1 MSRRLVSLAAVFC
14 GLTLA
19 SPALAAKPKIAFRL
33 EYAPPTPPEGCPDP
47 EELALL
53 LAAEFGYL
61 VVRTDVSPVVRI
73 EVHRVGRG
81 FEAELWGPGPAGG
94 TKPWHGRTDP
104 QGTCR
109 ELAYDVATLVEAR
122 LGARAWGSE
131 APPPHLAAPPEI
143 EVNVPELHTFAFRP
157 PESLAALV
165 PQATASVTSST
176 PNGEEPP
183 FQVEAAIGP
192 ALSLYGLPGV
202 AVGGSGLLGVR
213 WPLFA
218 FFAEVRGLITPASGV
233 GDRDLPGRTVAWTGS
248 VLPCLALKHVDAC
261 GVVSVSQ
268 LQFDL
273 GSGYDVT
280 ASDAFSVGFGGR
292 VDGRIR
298 LSERFRLHGYVDL
311 NMQLRSIVVALDP
324 TESRNAVTDWRSPL
338 LRITAGITVS
348 ANLLE

>member
-1 MSRRLVSLAAVFC
+1 MPRRLASLAAVLC

-19 SPALAAKPKIAFRL
+19 SPALAAKPKVAFRL
-33 EYAPPTPPEGCPDP
+33 EYAPPTPADGCPDA

-53 LAAEFGYL
+53 LAGEFGYL

-73 EVHRVGRG
+73 EVRRVGRS
-81 FEAELWGPGPAGG
+81 FEAELWAPTAEGAE
-94 TKPWHGRTDP
+94 PWHGRTDP

-131 APPPHLAAPPEI
+131 APPPHIAAPPEI
-143 EVNVPELHTFAFRP
+143 EVQSPALHAFAFRP
-157 PESLAALV
+157 FESLAALV
-165 PQATASVTSST
+165 PQAAASITSST
-176 PNGEEPP
+176 SNSEEPP
-183 FQVEAAIGP
+183 FQVEAAAGP
-192 ALSLYGLPGV
+192 AVSLYGLPGV

-233 GDRDLPGRTVAWTGS
+233 GDRDLPGRTAAWTGS

-338 LRITAGITVS
+338 FRITAGITVS